1 MNKDV
6 ILSIKGLQMMPEQGE
21 DSVEVI
27 APGKYYFKNDKH
39 FFLYDEVLE
48 GFDEATR
55 NVVKAAPGYME
66 ITKDGLIS
74 VHMVFE
80 KNKKHVTY
88 YYTPYGSLL
97 IGISATKVDVQEQE
111 NEILIDVEYGL
122 EINNEYVANCHI
134 RMDAT
139 PKSSGDFRLTS

>member
-1 MNKDV
+1 MTKDV
-6 ILSIKGLQMMPEQGE
+6 ILSVRGLQMMPENGS

-27 APGKYYFKNDKH
+27 APGKYYYKNDKH

-48 GFDEATR
+48 GFEEKTR
-55 NVVKAAPGYME
+55 NMVKAAPGYME
-66 ITKDGLIS
+66 LTKDGLTS

-97 IGISATKVDVQEQE
+97 IGIDATKVEVFEKE
-111 NEILIDVEYGL
+111 NEIRLEVEYGL
-122 EINNEYVANCHI
+122 EINNAYVADCHI
-134 RMDAT
+134 QMEAK
-139 PKSSGDFRLTS
+139 PKDSKEFHLTM